1 MKQFFKTLKP
11 GLLLTGLVSIA
22 LGIILIA
29 VPGVIE
35 NALRYILGG
44 GLAVFGIFEVVS
56 VFVRPNGL
64 LSVGRMI
71 PGILCLAV
79 GLVFLFRFETFVSLL
94 WILIG
99 IAILIDSV
107 YKLQYAF
114 LLKAK
119 KVGNWWVNLLISL
132 ATLIFA
138 VVLMIEPFSVAH
150 SMATLTG
157 VLLLVN
163 GLFDLFSLI
172 FMSVS
177 ETRGIT
183 TATVEIHDA
192 EEKSVVRK

>member
-22 LGIILIA
+22 LGIILIS